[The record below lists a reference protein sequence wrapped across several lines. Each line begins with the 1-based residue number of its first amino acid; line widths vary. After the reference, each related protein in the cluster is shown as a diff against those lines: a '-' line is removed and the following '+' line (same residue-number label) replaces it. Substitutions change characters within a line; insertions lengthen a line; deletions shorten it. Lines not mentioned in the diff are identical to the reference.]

1 MSSGSYFTL
10 YRRYNKEKAPS
21 EVLDAIK
28 NEYFLANKKDCFG
41 AKQDDEAMKKDL
53 PILMDAGFKSDHSER
68 EQDSSKIDV
77 YYDADGVKH
86 VKLLEFS
93 FCSTF
98 TALKEHFNLNPYSFK
113 QSSTLIS
120 KLEAEKILQAI
131 EYILGEEY
139 SKKFEAVLNNEYIKI
154 LGDGYSPF
162 DTRFSKA
169 KDPIYIE
176 KSSRGNYTVNFNDY
190 TFDAERAE
198 SDSDVV
204 FSLNR
209 TRACLLAFLNADE
222 SSWNGE
228 ELVLEYSAY

>member
-10 YRRYNKEKAPS
+10 YRKYNKEKAPT

-28 NEYFLANKKDCFG
+28 NEYFLANKKDYFG
-41 AKQDDEAMKKDL
+41 QKQDEEAMKVDV
-53 PILMDAGFKSDHSER
+53 PVLMHAGFKGDDTADDDE
-68 EQDSSKIDV
+68 EKLNV

-131 EYILGEEY
+131 EYILSEEY
-139 SKKFEAVLNNEYIKI
+139 NKKFEAVLNNKYIKI

-176 KSSRGNYTVNFNDY
+176 KSSRGNYTVNFSDY
-190 TFDAERAE
+190 TFDAERSE
-198 SDSDVV
+198 SDSDVE
-204 FSLNR
+204 FNLSR